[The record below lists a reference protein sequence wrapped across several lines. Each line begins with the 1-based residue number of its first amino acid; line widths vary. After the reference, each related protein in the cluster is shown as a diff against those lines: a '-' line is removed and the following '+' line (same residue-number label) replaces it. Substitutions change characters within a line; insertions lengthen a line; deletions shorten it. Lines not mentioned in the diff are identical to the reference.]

1 MADLFEI
8 GKTLNHYRIVSK
20 IASGGMG
27 DVWLAEDTRLGRKL
41 ALKLLPAEV
50 ASNPERLQRFRQEAR
65 AAASLNH
72 PNIAHIYEIGQSGET
87 HFIAMEFVDGVTL
100 SRYLIANRPE
110 LTTILKIFEGVAD
123 GLAKAH
129 ASGILHRDLKP
140 DNIMVTEDGQVKVL
154 DFGLAKLIS
163 QPDADAAQTPDSGIT
178 TPGTIMGTP
187 SYMSP
192 EQARGRISEI
202 DSRSDIFAFGCV
214 LFEAVTGVRA
224 FSGDD
229 PIDTLIKI
237 VREPAPSL
245 TAINPMLPHDL
256 QRIVRL
262 CLEKD
267 PDDRFQ
273 SIKDVAIELRALRRE
288 LSDRTDIAETIPIF
302 HDRYGKTLSA
312 LTDPD
317 ETRRVTKDP
326 AVATIRFPR
335 RVIWPAA
342 VLLIGAAAVA
352 LGLWYYFGRNIPS
365 SQIGSIAVMPFE
377 NATGN
382 ADIEYISDGMTEN
395 LINSL
400 SKLPNLSVKARGSV
414 FRYKGKAADVQ
425 QVGTDLA
432 VQAVLNGRLQQR
444 GDILL
449 LSIDLVDAATGN
461 QIWGEKYERKLE
473 ELSVLENEIARG
485 VALELRD
492 RLSGP
497 EAQRLAKQNAA
508 DPEALQ
514 LYLRGR
520 FHWNR
525 RTVPDIERSIDYFQ
539 SAIAKDPAYAPAY
552 AGLADAYVVL
562 PAYKPSASHD
572 VYPKA
577 RVAAQK
583 ALRIDETLAEAHA
596 TLGAVLHEYDW
607 KFAESEEEFKRA
619 LDLNPNY
626 ATAHHWY
633 AELLLDLGRYDEA
646 VAEIRIAQSLD
657 PLSLIINTAVGTL
670 LTASGRHDEAIDQ
683 LQKAIEMDGN
693 FARAHLRLAFA
704 YEDVGRFTDA
714 AAEYERHSISS
725 GRPVADA
732 VAEASQLKD
741 AANRSGPDGYWRK
754 LIEIGE
760 KRSEQRT
767 PDAPIPV
774 AQAARYARIGQR
786 EKALSILEK
795 AYEQR
800 GPGVLRL
807 NLRAFDGIRFDP
819 RFQRVRE
826 KIGLPN

>member
-1 MADLFEI
+1 MGESLGI
-8 GKTLNHYRIVSK
+8 GKLLNHYRILSK
-20 IASGGMG
+20 IGSGGMG
-27 DVWLAEDTRLGRKL
+27 DVWLAEDTRLERKV
-41 ALKLLPAEV
+41 ALKLLPPDV
-50 ASNPERLQRFRQEAR
+50 ASNPERLRRFHLEAR
-65 AAASLNH
+65 ATASLNH
-72 PNIAHIYEIGQSGET
+72 PNIAHIYEIGQSAET
-87 HFIAMEFVDGVTL
+87 HFIAMEFVDGTTL
-100 SRYLIANRPE
+100 SRYLTENRPE
-110 LTTILKIFEGVAD
+110 LATILKIFEGVAE

-129 ASGILHRDLKP
+129 ASGVLHRDLKP
-140 DNIMVTEDGQVKVL
+140 DNIMVTSDGQVKVL
-154 DFGLAKLIS
+154 DFGLAKLIAR
-163 QPDADAAQTPDSGIT
+163 PDDDVSALQDTGIT
-178 TPGTIMGTP
+178 TPGAIMGTP

-192 EQARGRISEI
+192 EQARGRTSEV

-229 PIDTLIKI
+229 PLDTLINI
-237 VREPAPSL
+237 VREPVPSL
-245 TAINPMLPHDL
+245 TDLNPRLPHEL

-273 SIKDVAIELRALRRE
+273 SIKDVAIELRDVRRE
-288 LSDRTDIAETIPIF
+288 LSNPLGNAETIPVF
-302 HDRYGKTLSA
+302 HDRYGKLLAAT
-312 LTDPD
+312 TDPD
-317 ETRRVTKDP
+317 DTRRITNDP
-326 AVATIRFPR
+326 AVATLSIPR
-335 RVIWPAA
+335 RAIWPV
-342 VLLIGAAAVA
+342 VLLVFAIIAGGA
-352 LGLWYYFGRNIPS
+352 GWYYLGRNIS
-365 SQIGSIAVMPFE
+365 SAQINSIAVMPFE

-382 ADIEYISDGMTEN
+382 ADIEFISDGLTES

-400 SKLPNLSVKARGSV
+400 SKVPNLSVKARSSV
-414 FRYKGKAADVQ
+414 FRYKGSGADVQ
-425 QVGTDLA
+425 QVGSELN
-432 VQAVLNGRLQQR
+432 VQAILNGRLQQR
-444 GDILL
+444 GDVLL

-461 QIWGEKYERKLE
+461 QIWGKKYERKLD
-473 ELSVLENEIARG
+473 ELPVLENEIARG
-485 VALELRD
+485 VALGLRE
-492 RLSGP
+492 RLSGA
-497 EAQRLAKQNAA
+497 ETQRIAKDSVT
-508 DPEALQ
+508 DPQVLQ

-539 SAIAKDPAYAPAY
+539 SAIVKDPGYAPAY

-562 PAYKPSASHD
+562 PAYKPSASHE

-577 RVAAQK
+577 RSAAQT
-583 ALRIDETLAEAHA
+583 ALRIDESLAEAHA
-596 TLGAVLHEYDW
+596 TLGVVLHEYDW

-626 ATAHHWY
+626 ATGRHWY

-646 VAEIRIAQSLD
+646 VTEIKMAQSLD

-683 LQKAIEMDGN
+683 LQKAIRMDEN

-704 YEDVGRFTDA
+704 YEDLGRFTDA
-714 AAEYERHSISS
+714 AAEYEKHSIAS
-725 GRPVADA
+725 GRPPADA
-732 VAEASQLKD
+732 AAEAAQLKD
-741 AANRSGPDGYWRK
+741 AAHRNGPEGYWRK

-760 KRSEQRT
+760 KRSELGT

-774 AQAARYARIGQR
+774 AQASRYARIGQR
-786 EKALSILEK
+786 EEALAILEA

-807 NLRAFDGIRFDP
+807 NLRAFDSIRSDP
-819 RFQRVRE
+819 RFQSVRE

>member
-1 MADLFEI
+1 MAELLGI
-8 GKTLNHYRIVSK
+8 GRPLNHYRILSK
-20 IASGGMG
+20 IGSGGMG
-27 DVWLAEDTRLGRKL
+27 DVWLAEDTRLGRKV

-50 ASNPERLQRFRQEAR
+50 ASNVDRLQRFLREAR
-65 AAASLNH
+65 ATASLNH

-87 HFIAMEFVDGVTL
+87 HFIAMEFVEGMTL
-100 SRYLIANRPE
+100 SRYLTGRRPE
-110 LTTILKIFEGVAD
+110 LATILKILEGAAD
-123 GLAKAH
+123 ALAKAH
-129 ASGILHRDLKP
+129 ANGVLHRDLKP
-140 DNIMVTEDGQVKVL
+140 DNIMVTPDGQVKVL

-163 QPDADAAQTPDSGIT
+163 PPDAELPQLSNTGLT

-192 EQARGRISEI
+192 EQARGRTSEI
-202 DSRSDIFAFGCV
+202 DSRSDIFAFGCLV
-214 LFEAVTGVRA
+214 FEAVTGVKA
-224 FSGDD
+224 FSGQD

-245 TAINPMLPHDL
+245 ASIDPSLPREL
-256 QRIVRL
+256 ERIVRL

-273 SIKDVAIELRALRRE
+273 SIKDVAIELRAVRRE
-288 LSDRTDIAETIPIF
+288 LSNPSSIEETIPIF
-302 HDRYGKTLSA
+302 DERYAKPLSA
-312 LTDPD
+312 LTDPVD
-317 ETRRVTKDP
+317 TQRIANDP
-326 AVATIRFPR
+326 AVATLTFPR
-335 RVIWPAA
+335 RAIWPVA
-342 VLLIGAAAVA
+342 VLIVGAALA
-352 LGLWYYFGRNIPS
+352 LGGWYYFGRNTATA
-365 SQIGSIAVMPFE
+365 QIGSIAVMPFE

-382 ADIEYISDGMTEN
+382 ADIEYISDGLTEG

-400 SKLPNLSVKARGSV
+400 SKLPSLSVKARSSV
-414 FRYKGKAADVQ
+414 FRYKGKTADVQ
-425 QVGTDLA
+425 QVGTDLS

-444 GDILL
+444 GDVLL
-449 LSIDLVDAATGN
+449 LSIDLVDTATGN

-485 VALELRD
+485 VALELRQ
-492 RLSGP
+492 RLSGA
-497 EAQRLAKQNAA
+497 EAERLAKQNAA

-525 RTVPDIERSIDYFQ
+525 RTVSDIERSIEYFQ

-552 AGLADAYVVL
+552 AGLAEAYVVL
-562 PAYKPSASHD
+562 PAYDPSTSHE

-577 RVAAQK
+577 RSAAQK
-583 ALRIDETLAEAHA
+583 ALRLDESLAEAHS
-596 TLGAVLHEYDW
+596 TLGVVLHEYDW
-607 KFAESEEEFKRA
+607 QFAESEEEFKRA

-646 VAEIRIAQSLD
+646 VAEIKVAQLLD

-670 LTASGRHDEAIDQ
+670 LTASGRHEEAIEQ
-683 LQKAIEMDGN
+683 LQKAIDMDGN

-714 AAEYERHSISS
+714 AAEYEKYSISI

-741 AANRSGPDGYWRK
+741 AWNRFGAEGYWRK

-760 KRSEQRT
+760 KRTARGT

-774 AQAARYARIGQR
+774 AQAARYAQIGER

-807 NLRAFDGIRFDP
+807 NLRAFDKIRSDP

-826 KIGLPN
+826 KIGLPS